1 MFYSNERAEKLVE
14 WFRQLIQNFYSQDAQ
29 MITMEMNKGILTLL
43 SVPQEQNVFC
53 SQEYTVVNFI
63 PKTLLR
69 CFMRISNVFLLMI
82 SLIMIINPL
91 LSPYLSWIIIVQ
103 ISSGAIIFI
112 SNEAI
117 CDFQRRSSDKIINQ
131 QSTKRGAK
139 NGGIEEIK
147 WQDINIGDV
156 LLLNKGDIV
165 PADIIVLD
173 TGQVRDREAVC
184 MVDSTYCDG
193 KSTFTKKK
201 SCYLTQLIV
210 LRTRQKSQF
219 AEYRKLLTGRLEYE
233 VPNGHTNIFRGRLKL
248 KKDPKVEFLSIE
260 NLIFKGSTIKQT
272 SWLFG
277 LVVYVGSKTKNSMS
291 SKKNKAKCSH
301 EENLVDFIS
310 LFMITL
316 ILFFSLISIIVLLAR
331 SDDITFALS
340 IDKNTQNGMKIFNLL
355 ILYSQFIPANIFMI
369 LDIINIVNKF
379 RFKLH
384 RPQTFSE
391 LGSLDYMLLDKTG
404 TITTSYYKLD
414 NFQFGSQVFNLNHD
428 QLFNQL
434 TKNKR
439 IDEEEDVIKFASI
452 FDQEYYIPMEYDT
465 VNRRTS
471 QVIDLMPNQNK
482 KVLKSVKTSNNQQL
496 FSQVLEQQYNF
507 QPNSVRSQDFHEM
520 ISLRKSMLFQHK
532 KRNLLHQ
539 HQSLMNNNNDE
550 FLQMINQYK
559 QKSPQLEYAE
569 LQNEN
574 ALYYDCFMKCLI
586 LCHEARPVYLND
598 VQYESFSKNEEIAL
612 GFARLCG
619 YQLESFNKFD
629 SPDAYLCKIR
639 NQKVYYDILGLNQY
653 TENRNVNSIVV
664 QSQKSGDIGD
674 WDSCAISHLSGEGSK
689 NKSLLICK
697 GDYDALKIKLQLTP
711 KEKEELEQHIQILK
725 MRGVRMILYGTRV
738 LNEKETEEY
747 KKQFNLLK
755 NSLTNQDD
763 QLEQLANQY
772 EQQLS
777 IIGMIGFKEELKQD
791 AYEFIQATKSQ
802 NIHIWL
808 LSGDQEAQ
816 TISCA
821 QALQINESIYNK
833 YLQIQQTENEKIWF
847 QLNTCIGIIQSEM
860 VKQQLCNEDINT
872 LINSSS
878 TIYDGINYQK
888 MLKFTLLVNGNSLN
902 IIQKDNDLMSHF
914 RFLAGIC
921 KNVIGYNLNQQHK
934 EMMCKIIRNFL
945 KKNVI
950 AIGDGYNDQLM
961 MQYSNIS
968 VEVINN
974 KYKNSVIN
982 TGDVKVQYLGEIK
995 ELLLQGKIYQ
1005 EKLHHLI
1012 LYCFFA
1018 AGLMGMSLFFFNWFC
1033 YFTSTSLHG
1042 SLNLFLY
1049 VQIFIGI
1056 NALLIGLFSNQ
1067 TSYYINQLY
1076 PSLYIDGQIR
1086 VRIIWKI
1093 FLLNMIESFLTSA
1106 FIFYMIIYQFNYA
1119 INDKGHTN
1127 DLKMESLGI
1136 IYCFLIIITLRVS
1149 FILNNF
1155 GKLIQLKLIFIL
1167 VLIIIFHDQYKNE
1180 TYQIFTRYN
1189 CIISI
1194 IQSLILSFTIRYL
1207 FQDVIRLRI
1216 FPSVYEQLQF
1226 RYEQDN
1232 ESINNQQII
1241 NQYLD
1246 QQINISHIISQVFKD
1261 CKVLSPYIQEI
1272 LNPGDTKITEMKL
1285 SKLTLTINDLI
1296 VEQKFLSIKL
1306 QESLN
1311 NYRLFLTLLLIYFGI
1326 YCFIDF
1332 FINHQRLQTGLQYIT
1347 IFCIFAIIITYIM
1360 SRHFQQNYYVNSHMI
1375 FVVLY
1380 IIKIAFDWLSDDLSF
1395 IMSSVLVVLFTTNN
1409 TMNINIIPIFVYNII
1424 YIIQLIV
1431 RIILVLIVDSSL
1443 STQVYYNHT
1452 RVVIY
1457 GSSTSI
1463 LLMLSLTFS
1472 LLYTL
1477 YKTIQ
1482 HRRTDFLAKYQIEQ
1496 DNLAANDILSILV
1509 PKFVRN
1515 QIQLGSLHMQE
1526 AQNDVSILF
1535 CYICDFD
1542 SIMKEEGRN
1551 VVLMLDSLF
1560 RIFDNLCLQHGVQKI
1575 ETVGYTYMAATGIK
1589 ASEINISPH
1598 MLKTEKTMR
1607 LVNMAFDMMEQIK
1620 GRQYGKGNQIEM
1632 KIGIHVGRVIAGLIG
1647 HHKPQFSLIG
1657 DPVNQTSRVGST
1669 GEIGAITLSE
1679 EAFKQAKHGIRYYH
1693 KKQKE
1698 AKGLGL
1704 IDTYQVFKIKPNN
1717 YQIPI
1722 NQQRWQQLA
1731 KLVIKQ
1737 QKLKKNLA
1745 GETQKE
1751 TILQK
1756 IQNSLNNLHDN
1767 SFWGSQKISNSPKT
1781 QFAQSL
1787 LNVHSLPDQRRH
1799 SQLDTIPIQSLAI
1812 LDSEE
1817 TQINDPQQVSDD
1829 DEKHKGLLKPNLL
1842 LMIPESQNEI
1852 KRSFYNIHYEQQ
1864 QFESHFGLL
1873 SLWIIYF
1880 VITLLNIII
1889 RQFFGQQYDIFFIRS
1904 LFLICLVILLPI
1916 IKQTYK
1922 NIYINWIF
1930 YIVFQYGTF
1939 TIIYGTYLANN
1950 KLVSTIS
1957 MVELIYLVIVVCSL
1971 KMFTFVQILI
1981 FMLLLFT
1988 SFLALFID
1996 NKQITHYYV
2005 FYLLSAIILSLIG
2018 YYKGMSELIEMY
2030 NNLQLNE
2037 QKKVKQISLVSQLLP
2052 THSYL
2057 KMKNNTLYN
2066 RSEFIDDLDD
2076 VTLLF
2081 ADIKGFT
2088 EYSHTQ
2094 SPEGVVKMLRNLF
2107 TEFDKLCLQFN
2118 VYKMYTIGD
2127 CYVVM
2132 GFQQAS
2138 KRNPIQ
2144 EAINTVKMG
2153 FSMIE
2158 IIMEV
2163 RKLIDFPLLN
2173 MRIGIHTGSIIGGI
2187 IGTDIVR
2194 YDIYGQD
2201 VSIANKME
2209 SSGTEGH
2216 VQISETTKLMIERAE
2231 RNPFVFQFKQN
2242 VELAKFNTS
2251 INGYLVEWERKKRDR
2266 GESHFRGEPNLMRDI
2281 KESQNL

>member
-14 WFRQLIQNFYSQDAQ
+14 WFRQFIQNFYSQDAQ

-69 CFMRISNVFLLMI
+69 CFMRISNAFLLVI
-82 SLIMIINPL
+82 SLIMIINPT
-91 LSPYLSWIIIVQ
+91 LSPYYIWMIIVQ
-103 ISSGAIIFI
+103 ITAGAIVFI
-112 SNEAI
+112 CNEAL
-117 CDFQRRSSDKIINQ
+117 CDWQRRNSDKLMNQ
-131 QSTKRGAK
+131 QFTKRGGR
-139 NGGIEEIK
+139 NGVIEEIK
-147 WQDINIGDV
+147 WQEINIGDV
-156 LLLNKGDIV
+156 LILNKGDIV

-184 MVDSTYCDG
+184 MVDSSYCDG

-233 VPNGHTNIFRGRLKL
+233 VPNRHSNIFRGRLKL

-260 NLIFKGSTIKQT
+260 NLILQGSTIKQT

-291 SKKNKAKCSH
+291 SKRNKAKCSH
-301 EENLVDFIS
+301 EENLIDFIS

-316 ILFFSLISIIVLLAR
+316 ILFFCLISIIVLLAR
-331 SDDITFALS
+331 SDDLTFALR

-369 LDIINIVNKF
+369 LDLINIVNKLK
-379 RFKLH
+379 FKLQ

-439 IDEEEDVIKFASI
+439 NDEEEDVVKFASI

-465 VNRRTS
+465 VNRKTS
-471 QVIDLMPNQNK
+471 QVIDLMPNINK
-482 KVLKSVKTSNNQQL
+482 KVLKSVTTDNNQQI
-496 FSQVLEQQYNF
+496 FNQVLEQQYQL
-507 QPNSVRSQDFHEM
+507 QPNSVRSQDFHDM
-520 ISLRKSMLFQHK
+520 VSLRKSMLFQHK

-559 QKSPQLEYAE
+559 HKSPQLEYAE

-629 SPDAYLCKIR
+629 CPDAYLCKIR
-639 NQKVYYDILGLNQY
+639 NQKIQYDILGLNQY

-674 WDSCAISHLSGEGSK
+674 WDPCAISHLSGEGSK

-697 GDYDALKIKLQLTP
+697 GDYDAIKTKLQLTP

-755 NSLTNQDD
+755 NSLTNQDE
-763 QLEQLANQY
+763 QLEQLAIQY

-791 AYEFIQATKSQ
+791 AYEFIQSIKSQ

-833 YLQIQQTENEKIWF
+833 YLQISQTENEKIWF

-860 VKQQLCNEDINT
+860 VKQQLCSEDFNT
-872 LINSSS
+872 LINSSN

-888 MLKFTLLVNGNSLN
+888 MLKFTLLVNGNALS
-902 IIQKDNDLMSHF
+902 IIQSDNDLLSHF

-921 KNVIGYNLNQQHK
+921 KNVIGYNMNQQHK
-934 EMMCKIIRNFL
+934 EMMCKIIRNSL
-945 KKNVI
+945 NKHVI
-950 AIGDGYNDQLM
+950 AVGDGFNDQLM

-974 KYKNSVIN
+974 KNKQSIIN
-982 TGDVKVQYLGEIK
+982 TGDIKVQYLGEIK

-1012 LYCFFA
+1012 LYCFYA
-1018 AGLMGMSLFFFNWFC
+1018 AGLIGMSLFFFNWFC

-1042 SLNLFLY
+1042 SLILFFY
-1049 VQIFIGI
+1049 VEIFIGL
-1056 NALLIGLFSNQ
+1056 NGLLIGLFSKQ

-1086 VRIIWKI
+1086 IKIIWKL
-1093 FLLNMIESFLTSA
+1093 FLLNIMESFLTSA
-1106 FIFYMIIYQFNYA
+1106 AIFYMIQYQFNYS
-1119 INDKGHTN
+1119 INDQGYII
-1127 DLKMESLGI
+1127 DLAMNSLGI
-1136 IYCFLIIITLRVS
+1136 IYCFIIVITFRV
-1149 FILNNF
+1149 FQVLNSF
-1155 GKLIQLKLIFIL
+1155 GKLMQLNLVIIL
-1167 VLIIIFHDQYKNE
+1167 VLIVIFSDDYKNE
-1180 TYQIFTRYN
+1180 TYQMFTRYQ

-1194 IQSLILSFTIRYL
+1194 IISLILSFTIKYV
-1207 FQDVIRLRI
+1207 FQDIIRLRI
-1216 FPSVYEQLQF
+1216 FPSVYEQMSF
-1226 RYEQDN
+1226 RYELDN

-1241 NQYLD
+1241 NQHLD
-1246 QQINISHIISQVFKD
+1246 QQINISLIISQVFKD

-1272 LNPGDTKITEMKL
+1272 LNPGDTKITEMRL
-1285 SKLTLTINDLI
+1285 SKLTLKINDLI

-1311 NYRLFLTLLLIYFGI
+1311 SYRLFLILLLIYFGI
-1326 YCFIDF
+1326 YCLIDY
-1332 FINHQRLQTGLQYIT
+1332 FINLQRIQTGALYLCL
-1347 IFCIFAIIITYIM
+1347 FCIFAIIIIYVM
-1360 SRHFQQNYYVNSHMI
+1360 SKHLQQNYYTHSHMI
-1375 FVVLY
+1375 FIVFY
-1380 IIKIAFDWLSDDLSF
+1380 IIKLSLDWLSDDLSF
-1395 IMSSVLVVLFTTNN
+1395 IMSSVLVALFTTNN
-1409 TMNINIIPIFVYNII
+1409 TMNINIIPIFAYNII
-1424 YIIQLIV
+1424 YIVQLIA
-1431 RIILVLIVDSSL
+1431 RIILVLVADSSL
-1443 STQVYYNHT
+1443 STSGYYNHT

-1463 LLMLSLTFS
+1463 ILMLSLTFS

-1482 HRRTDFLAKYQIEQ
+1482 RRRTDFLAKYYIEQ

-1669 GEIGAITLSE
+1669 GDVGAITLSA
-1679 EAFKQAKHGIRYYH
+1679 EAFKQAKQGIKYYH

-1722 NQQRWQQLA
+1722 NQLRWQQIA

-1737 QKLKKNLA
+1737 QKISRNIA
-1745 GETQKE
+1745 GEVQKA
-1751 TILQK
+1751 TFLQK

-1767 SFWGSQKISNSPKT
+1767 SWGSQKISNSPKT

-1787 LNVHSLPDQRRH
+1787 LNVPSLPDQRRH

-1817 TQINDPQQVSDD
+1817 TQIHDQQHVQD
-1829 DEKHKGLLKPNLL
+1829 DENKQKGLLKPNIL
-1842 LMIPESQNEI
+1842 LMIPESQNQI
-1852 KRSFYNIHYEQQ
+1852 KSSFYNIHYEQQ
-1864 QFESHFGLL
+1864 QYESYFALL
-1873 SLWIIYF
+1873 TLWIIFF
-1880 VITLLNIII
+1880 VITLLSIII
-1889 RQFFGQQYDIFFIRS
+1889 REFFGQSYDIFFIRS
-1904 LFLICLVILLPI
+1904 LFLLCLIILLPI
-1916 IKQTYK
+1916 IKQSYK
-1922 NIYINWIF
+1922 NVYINWIF
-1930 YIVFQYGTF
+1930 YVVFLYGQF
-1939 TIIYGTYLANN
+1939 SIIYGTFLANN
-1950 KLVSTIS
+1950 ELVTIIS
-1957 MVELIYLVIVVCSL
+1957 MVELIYLVVIVCSL
-1971 KMFTFVQILI
+1971 KLFTFVQILV
-1981 FMLLLFT
+1981 FMILIFT
-1988 SFLALFID
+1988 SFLALYI
-1996 NKQITHYYV
+1996 NNNQLTHQYI
-2005 FYLLSAIILSLIG
+2005 FYLLSSLVLCLIG
-2018 YYKGMSELIEMY
+2018 NYKGMSELIEMY

-2037 QKKVKQISLVSQLLP
+2037 QRKAKQISLVSQLLP

-2094 SPEGVVKMLRNLF
+2094 TPEGVVTMLRNLY
-2107 TEFDKLCLQFN
+2107 TEFDKLCLQYN

-2209 SSGTEGH
+2209 SSGSEGH

-2251 INGYLVEWERKKRDR
+2251 INGYIVEWERKNRDR
-2266 GESHFRGEPNLMRDI
+2266 GESHFRGEPYITRE
-2281 KESQNL
+2281 KRQSQNL